1 MTLLHRKGAA
11 PVRLPGDPLWWHPG
25 VAGRIVRAEFF
36 ASTALV
42 TGLMKVWD
50 GAAWEGKSV
59 KVWTGTEWATKPV
72 KFWTGTEWRAT
83 GAVVPASAFTARNGA
98 ILFQGHSL
106 VDNRLM
112 HAFRSWNEQAAV
124 TADVQQTVIIGAPSW
139 YIWDHSTEA
148 TGVDSRAYLVTPGVD
163 AFVYAEGGPLDATG
177 GTAVS
182 PALPID
188 YGNRWS
194 QLAWANGARP
204 LLYAIWPYTNTG
216 SSEYQTAFPSDP
228 YRTMTDWRAKI
239 DTLRPD
245 YARIVGYVHA
255 RTPEGAAPF
264 RLVPADALMATL
276 YDTCLAGD
284 LIGVTASQ
292 SAFYAAMFTDNI
304 HLTVY
309 GWYAV
314 ACLHYACVYG
324 QSPVGLSTV
333 WEDDFEG
340 LYSPMPTGPQAAQLQ
355 AIAWS
360 VAQADALGPFGSQI
374 PDDPYASTGG
384 GGAADWW
391 APATAQKITT
401 MAEPFVTSATLAW
414 SYRYAAGTIDGAAS
428 TKLFATDQFCF
439 IDLNGGSDGGGRGI
453 GSSLVNDNWSNSV
466 SMADE
471 PGFSTF
477 LLPATTYN
485 FVLLISSA
493 GALSGGHTAELWVNG
508 SLVRSTSAT
517 LSNVGMRDMYMLASR
532 GGAAITP
539 GETQGWWYS
548 RTSVVPAATMFSE
561 LFDGANGLRDLSSTA
576 IGGVTPDV
584 VQIGP

>member
-1 MTLLHRKGAA
+1 MPKLNLRTAVRIKTAGGEIARLKGSGFAWTA
-11 PVRLPGDPLWWHPG
+11 PVGY
-25 VAGRIVRAEFF
+25 
-36 ASTALV
+36 T
-42 TGLMKVWD
+42 
-50 GAAWEGKSV
+50 
-59 KVWTGTEWATKPV
+59 
-72 KFWTGTEWRAT
+72 
-83 GAVVPASAFTARNGA
+83 VPASAFTARDGA

-112 HAFRSWNEQAAV
+112 HAFRSWNEQASV

-204 LLYAIWPYTNTG
+204 LLYSIWPYTNTG

-228 YRTMTDWRAKI
+228 YKEMTDWRAKI

-264 RLVPADALMATL
+264 RLVPADALMAIL
-276 YDTCLAGD
+276 YDTCLAGN
-284 LIGVTASQ
+284 LIGVSASQ
-292 SAFYAAMFTDNI
+292 AGFYAAMFTDNI

-355 AIAWS
+355 AIAWA
-360 VAQADALGPFGSQI
+360 VAQADPLGPWGAQI
-374 PDDPYASTGG
+374 PDDPYAETG
-384 GGAADWW
+384 GGAAAEWW
-391 APATAQKITT
+391 TPATSPQIIGPAADT
-401 MAEPFVTSATLAW
+401 AVTQGTLAW
-414 SYRYAAGTIDGAAS
+414 AYRWTGTELSAS
-428 TKLFATDQFCF
+428 PPTPRMFTSDQFSF
-439 IDLNGGSDGGGRGI
+439 VEIAGGDDTTGRGI
-453 GSSLVNDNWSNSV
+453 GSSLVNSSWGSITMANQGGYNNWLMPDV
-466 SMADE
+466 
-471 PGFSTF
+471 TH
-477 LLPATTYN
+477 N
-485 FVLLISSA
+485 FVLVWTSA
-493 GALSGGHTAELWVNG
+493 GTLSGGMTCQLWWNG
-508 SLVRSTSAT
+508 VLVRGSTSA
-517 LSNVGMRDMYMLASR
+517 LSNVGMQGTVMFGNY
-532 GGAAITP
+532 GGAIVNP

-548 RTSVVPAATMFSE
+548 NDTAMDPAVLFAD
-561 LFDGANGLRDLSSTA
+561 LFDGTSGLRDLAAPVTISGT
-576 IGGVTPDV
+576 TPDV